1 MIENLSSILWGLS
14 VVFNIILL
22 LIGLPLCLLICCC
35 CKKHRAALEQDVQM
49 VAQNHGLIVKKKKN
63 QKQIAYQN
71 PKKQN
76 VKVTEMNDEIDQP
89 DYLPNECLPN
99 DSDPN
104 QDDDDEYEF
113 VRIKKR
119 NPNMIQKPQIQNV
132 SNGFEM
138 EE

>member
-1 MIENLSSILWGLS
+1 
-14 VVFNIILL
+14 
-22 LIGLPLCLLICCC
+22 
-35 CKKHRAALEQDVQM
+35 M
-49 VAQNHGLIVKKKKN
+49 VAQNHGLIVKKKTN

-76 VKVTEMNDEIDQP
+76 VKVMEMNDEIDQP
-89 DYLPNECLPN
+89 DYLPNECLPT
-99 DSDPN
+99 DSDIN

-119 NPNMIQKPQIQNV
+119 NPNGIQKPQIQNV
-132 SNGFEM
+132 SNGSEM

>member
-1 MIENLSSILWGLS
+1 
-14 VVFNIILL
+14 
-22 LIGLPLCLLICCC
+22 
-35 CKKHRAALEQDVQM
+35 M

>member
-1 MIENLSSILWGLS
+1 
-14 VVFNIILL
+14 
-22 LIGLPLCLLICCC
+22 
-35 CKKHRAALEQDVQM
+35 M

-76 VKVTEMNDEIDQP
+76 VKVMEMNDEIDQP

-99 DSDPN
+99 DSDLN
-104 QDDDDEYEF
+104 QNDDDDDDEYEF

-119 NPNMIQKPQIQNV
+119 NPNQKPQIQNV
-132 SNGFEM
+132 SNGSEM

>member
-1 MIENLSSILWGLS
+1 
-14 VVFNIILL
+14 
-22 LIGLPLCLLICCC
+22 
-35 CKKHRAALEQDVQM
+35 M
-49 VAQNHGLIVKKKKN
+49 VAQNHGLIVKKKTN

-76 VKVTEMNDEIDQP
+76 VKVTEMNDETEQP
-89 DYLPNECLPN
+89 DYLPNECLPD

-104 QDDDDEYEF
+104 QDDDYEYEF
-113 VRIKKR
+113 VRVKKR
-119 NPNMIQKPQIQNV
+119 NPNVVLKPQIQSV